1 MIEYEFY
8 CVKEKTSTN
17 CNPKMH
23 WCFFTS
29 PRNWC
34 RIFSLSFQPI
44 RSKAMTSN
52 NLPIRVFSCF
62 QYFACFKVQRSRT
75 SLSTNQI
82 KDDNQLRLSYSHL
95 PALQTL
101 CLFYLEALLAKRDV
115 SSVLIGYC
123 NYFSNDSIDWLLWLL
138 FSVVEKLTQEPI
150 IRVVKK
156 SSTIPSSQ
164 WSVRSAAHLDHR

>member
-8 CVKEKTSTN
+8 CAIAKISTVILKCIGVASLRPEIGVEYSLYPFN
-17 CNPKMH
+17 QSDPKL
-23 WCFFTS
+23 WPVTTCLFA
-29 PRNWC
+29 
-34 RIFSLSFQPI
+34 FSHASSISLVL
-44 RSKAMTSN
+44 RSSA
-52 NLPIRVFSCF
+52 
-62 QYFACFKVQRSRT
+62 RT

-82 KDDNQLRLSYSHL
+82 QDDNQLRLSYSHL

-164 WSVRSAAHLDHR
+164 WSVRSAAHLDHP